1 MMVED
6 NSLTPSYLYISF
18 DDRRKGGLGSGWGF
32 VASEMERT
40 FGGINLFMQR
50 FYTCSPSSC
59 PQWFACFPLGPATGS
74 DIPHVHRLVR
84 FISVSCSLLSKF
96 PQGYIEQ
103 PEKLVRTATSRNSHV
118 IHDHGHFGPIHDTIH
133 PLTLNALLSG
143 HPFFW
148 SCPSQRTHTLGP
160 KIAQDPG
167 ITLYM
172 FNPFCTYV

>member
-6 NSLTPSYLYISF
+6 NSLTPSYLYI

-32 VASEMERT
+32 VAGEMERT

-50 FYTCSPSSC
+50 FYTCLPSSC

-84 FISVSCSLLSKF
+84 FISAPCSLLSKF

-118 IHDHGHFGPIHDTIH
+118 IHDHGHFGPIHDTSPNPKRTFIW
-133 PLTLNALLSG
+133 ASFLLVL
-143 HPFFW
+143 F
-148 SCPSQRTHTLGP
+148 
-160 KIAQDPG
+160 
-167 ITLYM
+167 
-172 FNPFCTYV
+172 